1 MLRWKQLHHLF
12 WTTEGCCIIRD
23 PIKQSC
29 CYAHPYTYA
38 HSLRRTKRKPDNAFH
53 GHPHFNAGIQQTSLC
68 TDRNASLHK
77 ELQPPSDIYTAYSAL
92 SRPLWL
98 TINSNET
105 NQNTSVH
112 WVSST
117 RWIFSRHL
125 HFVLILKVEQWALHS
140 TSCQILYNI
149 YSFIHKPH

>member
-1 MLRWKQLHHLF
+1 MRGSSENLQVLSKPLKQVLLGQGFCPNCCKKPLLLTILHFLMTRILKKYHRENQIYFHSDPYFSKQTKSLALPI
-12 WTTEGCCIIRD
+12 CCIIRD

-92 SRPLWL
+92 SRPL
-98 TINSNET
+98 
-105 NQNTSVH
+105 
-112 WVSST
+112 
-117 RWIFSRHL
+117 
-125 HFVLILKVEQWALHS
+125 
-140 TSCQILYNI
+140 
-149 YSFIHKPH
+149 